1 MSLRTASQGLG
12 DPVSEKGAEVNGSS
26 MKECEILVF
35 YLFWFSEIKGVCHN
49 TQSIKFFI
57 S

>member
-35 YLFWFSEIKGVCHN
+35 NLFWFSEIKGVCHN